1 MKTTIDI
8 PEDVLKEA
16 VRNTGAKTKREAI
29 VTAVERFNRRQRLE
43 RLAEQLHGALP
54 DFMTQ
59 EDLKVMRE
67 DPKSNSAVIVVPH
80 RANTDDA
87 AKRAAKQ
94 APKLIAKEAAKQAAK
109 HEREE
114 QWQAKLEAAK

>member
-54 DFMTQ
+54 NFMTQ
-59 EDLKVMRE
+59 EELKVMRE
-67 DPKSNSAVIVVPH
+67 DSKSNSEVMVVPR
-80 RANTDDA
+80 RANSDTPGKRSEA
-87 AKRAAKQ
+87 AVAVAKKAAKQ
-94 APKLIAKEAAKQAAK
+94 DAEARSKAEPEAAK
-109 HEREE
+109 
-114 QWQAKLEAAK
+114 

>member
-16 VRNTGAKTKREAI
+16 VRHTGAKTKREAI

-43 RLAEQLHGALP
+43 HLAEQLHGALP

-59 EDLKVMRE
+59 AELQVMRE
-67 DPKSNSAVIVVPH
+67 DPKSNSEVMVALH
-80 RANTDDA
+80 RPNAATAAKRKATEDA
-87 AKRAAKQ
+87 AKRQAVEDAA
-94 APKLIAKEAAKQAAK
+94 AKEAAM
-109 HEREE
+109 HEL
-114 QWQAKLEAAK
+114 AKLEAAK